1 MVAVTKEPGT
11 EPARA
16 DAQHAR
22 SARRRRR
29 ILGEN
34 PLGLLLS
41 APYLIFI
48 RVVFAFPLVF
58 AVWMSFHDYI
68 FTAPGV
74 SVPRSPPEPLTHNSS
89 TSSPVTGSVSV
100 PLAEVLPPA

>member
-1 MVAVTKEPGT
+1 MVAVIPETSNRPTAGS
-11 EPARA
+11 

-41 APYLIFI
+41 APYLIFVG
-48 RVVFAFPLVF
+48 VVFA
-58 AVWMSFHDYI
+58 
-68 FTAPGV
+68 
-74 SVPRSPPEPLTHNSS
+74 
-89 TSSPVTGSVSV
+89 
-100 PLAEVLPPA
+100 